1 MKEEV
6 KYKSR
11 NIPVMLLPGRSPQ
24 LLPQEGQ
31 ASDETKTRALALLT
45 ELFFKHCCELQN
57 CVSTDAIPS
66 GLINCPG
73 KHIRTNPHSQ
83 ARTSLLKQ

>member
-31 ASDETKTRALALLT
+31 ASDETKARALALLT
-45 ELFFKHCCELQN
+45 ELSLSAVVNAEL
-57 CVSTDAIPS
+57 CFERCHP
-66 GLINCPG
+66 
-73 KHIRTNPHSQ
+73 
-83 ARTSLLKQ
+83 